1 MHALFKLL
9 KKSKKFKWDE
19 DCDKAFVEVKKQIIS
34 APILVQNDPEKEKTL
49 KTDALDYVI
58 GMRLTQP
65 GDNGK
70 LRPIAFYSRK
80 LIQAEL
86 NYNIHDKELLAI
98 VVAFKVWRVYLEG
111 AKHTIIMK
119 TDHKNLMFFTTTK
132 ELTRRQARW
141 AETLS

>member
-1 MHALFKLL
+1 MQSDL
-9 KKSKKFKWDE
+9 
-19 DCDKAFVEVKKQIIS
+19 
-34 APILVQNDPEKEKTL
+34 EKEKTL
-49 KTDALDYVI
+49 KTDASDYAI
-58 GMRLTQP
+58 RMRLTQP
-65 GDNGK
+65 GDDG
-70 LRPIAFYSRK
+70 RPQPIAFYSHK

-119 TDHKNLMFFTTTK
+119 TDHKNLTFFTTTK

>member
-1 MHALFKLL
+1 
-9 KKSKKFKWDE
+9 
-19 DCDKAFVEVKKQIIS
+19 
-34 APILVQNDPEKEKTL
+34 VQNDPEKEKTL
-49 KTDALDYVI
+49 ETDALDYAI

-65 GDNGK
+65 GDDGK
-70 LRPIAFYSRK
+70 LRLIMFYSRK

-86 NYNIHDKELLAI
+86 NYDIYNKELLAI

-111 AKHTIIMK
+111 AKHTIIVK

-141 AETLS
+141 AETLSQFDFKIVHCKGTENGQADALS